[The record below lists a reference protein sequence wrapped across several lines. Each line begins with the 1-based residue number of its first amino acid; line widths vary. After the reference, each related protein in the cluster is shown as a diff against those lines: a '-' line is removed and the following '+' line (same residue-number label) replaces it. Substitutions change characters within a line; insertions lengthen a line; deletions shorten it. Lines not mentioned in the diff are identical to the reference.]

1 MKNWLLGQL
10 NNSSLFIP
18 HSSLITDLSRVK
30 LQRFN
35 DNATRPDIIEPG
47 KPGYEQLGGRWR
59 TDFFKAPYP
68 LTLEVG
74 CGKGEYTVG
83 LAQRHP
89 GRNFLGLDI
98 KGERIWRGSTRAE
111 AMGLT
116 NVGFV
121 RMRAEALA
129 AQFGPGEL
137 DEIWITF
144 PDPRPRDRDI
154 KRRLTSPRFLGLYEQ
169 LLTPGGLLHLKT
181 DNEGLFDYTL
191 ETLAARPG
199 AVIERFT
206 RDLYSETA
214 PEYTEAQAI
223 QTNFEGKYRAIGVP
237 IKYVQFRVS

>member
-1 MKNWLLGQL
+1 M
-10 NNSSLFIP
+10 P
-18 HSSLITDLSRVK
+18 RVK
-30 LQRFN
+30 LHRFT

-47 KPGYEQLGGRWR
+47 KPEYEQLGGRWR
-59 TDFFKAPYP
+59 TDFFPEPHP

-83 LAQRHP
+83 LALRHP

-98 KGERIWRGSTRAE
+98 KGERIWRGSTRAAE
-111 AMGLT
+111 LGLA

-154 KRRLTSPRFLGLYEQ
+154 KRRLTSPRFLNLYAE
-169 LLTPGGLLHLKT
+169 LLSPGGLLHLKT
-181 DNEGLFDYTL
+181 DNAGLFEYSL
-191 ETLAARPG
+191 EILAARPD
-199 AVIERFT
+199 AVVERHT
-206 RDLYSETA
+206 RDLYAESG
-214 PEYTEAQAI
+214 PEFAEAQAI
-223 QTNFEGKYRAIGVP
+223 QTNFEGKYRAVGLP
-237 IKYVQFRVS
+237 INYLQFRLS

>member
-1 MKNWLLGQL
+1 M
-10 NNSSLFIP
+10 P
-18 HSSLITDLSRVK
+18 RVK
-30 LQRFN
+30 LQRFT
-35 DNATRPDIIEPG
+35 DNAIRPDIIEPG
-47 KPGYEQLGGRWR
+47 KPEYEQLGGRWR
-59 TDFFKAPYP
+59 TDFFAVPHA

-98 KGERIWRGSTRAE
+98 KGERIWMGSSRAAE
-111 AMGLT
+111 MGLT

-169 LLTPGGLLHLKT
+169 LLIPGGLLHLKT
-181 DNEGLFDYTL
+181 DNERLFEFTL
-191 ETLAARPG
+191 ETLASRPG
-199 AVIERFT
+199 TTVERFT
-206 RDLYSETA
+206 RDLYAETA
-214 PEYTEAQAI
+214 PEFIEAQAI

-237 IKYVQFRVS
+237 IKYVQFRLT

>member
-1 MKNWLLGQL
+1 M
-10 NNSSLFIP
+10 P
-18 HSSLITDLSRVK
+18 RVK

-35 DNATRPDIIEPG
+35 DNATRSNIIESG
-47 KPGYEQLGGRWR
+47 KLEYEQLGGRWR
-59 TDFFKAPYP
+59 TDFFPAPYP

-89 GRNFLGLDI
+89 NRNFLGLDI
-98 KGERIWRGSTRAE
+98 KGERIWRGSTRAAE
-111 AMGLT
+111 IGLV

-121 RMRAEALA
+121 RMRAEDLA

-169 LLTPGGLLHLKT
+169 LLTPSGLLHLKT
-181 DNEGLFDYTL
+181 DNEALFEYTL

-199 AVIERFT
+199 AIVERFT
-206 RDLYSETA
+206 RDLYLETA
-214 PEYTEAQAI
+214 PEFTEAQAI
-223 QTNFEGKYRAIGVP
+223 QTNFEGKYRAVGVP